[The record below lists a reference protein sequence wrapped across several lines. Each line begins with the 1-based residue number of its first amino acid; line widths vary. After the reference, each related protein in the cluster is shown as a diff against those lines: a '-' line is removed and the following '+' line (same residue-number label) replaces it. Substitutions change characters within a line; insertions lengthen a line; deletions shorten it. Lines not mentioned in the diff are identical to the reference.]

1 MKPTGNMFSKP
12 SYAFQ
17 KGARDGGL
25 QCQKGEGF
33 FSKNASETLSFN
45 PDRWIAIRRWWFDL
59 GAELADGGRNS
70 DARGGAIGAPRQSSR
85 FGRSP
90 APGSERRPPEG
101 SGERREL
108 T

>member
-1 MKPTGNMFSKP
+1 MKAYFRMKPTGNMFSKL

-59 GAELADGGRNS
+59 GAELADGGWNS
-70 DARGGAIGAPRQSSR
+70 DARGGAMAETSPETRKPR
-85 FGRSP
+85 FRSP
-90 APGSERRPPEG
+90 KK
-101 SGERREL
+101 
-108 T
+108 